1 MKPPT
6 TYDQLRVQQYPDRE
20 ALGRAAADHAREVIA
35 AARAARGV
43 ARVVFA
49 CAPSQNE
56 FLAALVA
63 QPPTVAWTN
72 VVVFHMDEYVGLSA
86 SHVQSFRHYL
96 RGHLLD
102 AIPVPKAFHPI
113 RGEATSLPQECERYA
128 KLLREKPIDLVC
140 LGIGENG
147 HLAFNDPPVA
157 DFEDRKLIKVVELDK
172 ACRQQQVN
180 DGCFARLNDVPGHA
194 LTLTVPALFGAR
206 AILCCVPG
214 ARKAQAVRDTLL
226 GPIDAA
232 CPASILRQHPYAV
245 LHIDAAA
252 AGKLK

>member
-1 MKPPT
+1 MKQSA
-6 TYDQLRVQQYPDRE
+6 YDQLRVQQYPDRE
-20 ALGRAAADHAREVIA
+20 TLGRAAAEHAREVIA
-35 AARAARGV
+35 EARAARGV

-72 VVVFHMDEYVGLSA
+72 VVIFHMDEYVGLSA
-86 SHVQSFRHYL
+86 SHEQSFRHYL
-96 RGHLLD
+96 RAHLLD
-102 AIPVPKAFHPI
+102 AIPKPKAFHPI
-113 RGEATSLPQECERYA
+113 RGEAPSLPQECERYA
-128 KLLREKPIDLVC
+128 KMLREKPIDLVC

-157 DFEDRKLIKVVELDK
+157 DFADREIVKVVELDK
-172 ACRQQQVN
+172 DCRQQQVN
-180 DGCFARLNDVPGHA
+180 DGCFARLSDVPGHA

-206 AILCCVPG
+206 AISCVVPG

-226 GPIDAA
+226 GPIDPA
-232 CPASILRQHPYAV
+232 CPSSILRQHPNAV
-245 LHIDAAA
+245 LHLDAAA
-252 AGKLK
+252 AEKLK